1 MVYFGLDISHH
12 QDERLS
18 LAQCKQ
24 EGISFVILKSTE
36 GAGYIDPAFK
46 SNLAEAR
53 AAGLA
58 VAAYHY
64 VRDNASAAV
73 QVANVRQ
80 AVPLDVPV
88 IPDVEAN
95 SGGITLAR
103 DFRARLV
110 EAGYTV
116 PLFYLP
122 RWYWQQIG
130 SPSLAGLPPLWSS
143 RYPDNVVGSIA
154 DEFADV
160 PAAYWNGYGGLEVA
174 VLQFT
179 SSASVA
185 GYQPL
190 DANAF
195 RGSAQEFAAM
205 FGGEGDDMF
214 EQADRNSQVNAGWRL
229 WAVQMGLPEIPKGV
243 DGDKLG
249 IPKSIQGEPVH
260 IVRAIIEVKTGL
272 AALAKAVADGDLDP
286 EEVMRRMEVASRE
299 GAAEGAERGVT
310 ETVLPK
316 LETALEEVLGADNA
330 DQARRVVE
338 MMGDLLRPSPKV

>member
-12 QDERLS
+12 QDLRLD
-18 LAQCKQ
+18 LAQCKR

-46 SNLAEAR
+46 ANLAEAKS
-53 AAGLA
+53 AGLP

-64 VRDNASAAV
+64 VRSDASAAV

-95 SGGITLAR
+95 SGAIALTR
-103 DFRARLV
+103 EVVARL
-110 EAGYTV
+110 EAAGYRV
-116 PLFYLP
+116 PLLYLP

-143 RYPDNVVGSIA
+143 RYPDNVVGSLA
-154 DEFADV
+154 SEFAKV
-160 PAAYWNGYGGLEVA
+160 PASYWNGYGGLEVGL
-174 VLQFT
+174 LQFT

-185 GYQPL
+185 GFQPL

-195 RGSAQEFAAM
+195 RGSAEELAAL

-214 EQADRNSQVNAGWRL
+214 ETADRNAQADDGWRT
-229 WAVQMGLPEIPKGV
+229 WAIAQGLTEIPKR
-243 DGDKLG
+243 GD
-249 IPKSIQGEPVH
+249 IPQRLWGEPVH
-260 IVRAIIEVKTGL
+260 VVRAIVEIKAGL

-286 EEVMRRMEVASRE
+286 EEVMRRMETASRE

-338 MMGDLLRPSPKV
+338 MMGDLLRPAPKA